1 MMPSLRRGLSV
12 RVLRRRRSRVMC
24 FGSPMPIVKS
34 SYVKPEAIL
43 PSLTVNPV
51 QRVAPEYKEVMVGG
65 KPRSLLM
72 PMEM

>member
-1 MMPSLRRGLSV
+1 
-12 RVLRRRRSRVMC
+12 MC